1 MGLVHTC
8 TNPDT
13 VVLTEFRKPIFISSL
28 DTSATTT
35 ITVLQDAGIPFNNAF
50 LNLKVKRVNS
60 KPAWIP
66 GLKQISNSITSIIQG
81 GKNL

>member
-35 ITVLQDAGIPFNNAF
+35 TIVLQDAGIPFNNAF
-50 LNLKVKRVNS
+50 LNLRVKRINS